1 MEPYPYR
8 EVSGGRELFLLVVTV
23 DVMLGPLITLAIFN
37 RSKPWSELRR
47 DLLVV
52 VALQLAALGYG
63 VWTVFAARPVH
74 LVFELDRFRVV
85 HAVDVYPQWLPMAPP
100 SLQSLPLT
108 GPTLLSL
115 RPFRSAQE
123 SADATIA
130 ALQGVPLGSRPDLWQ
145 SYAQGVPDVL
155 AAAKPATA
163 LLARFPAHA
172 KEIAQVLAAAD
183 LQPQAARY
191 LPLVSRKLFWTVLID
206 PVTAQPVG
214 FVELDSF

>member
-85 HAVDVYPQWLPMAPP
+85 HAVDVDPQWLPMAPP

-108 GPTLLSL
+108 GPTLLLL

-172 KEIAQVLAAAD
+172 KEIAQVLPAAD